1 MRGPFQVAHRFDHMV
16 AVRRLRSKRPGEY
29 HAGKLLDIVPHASAS
44 SGPRGRGPGRGAA
57 NWAFELG

>member
-29 HAGKLLDIVPHASAS
+29 HAGKLLTSFHTRLPLP
-44 SGPRGRGPGRGAA
+44 GPRGRSPGRGAA